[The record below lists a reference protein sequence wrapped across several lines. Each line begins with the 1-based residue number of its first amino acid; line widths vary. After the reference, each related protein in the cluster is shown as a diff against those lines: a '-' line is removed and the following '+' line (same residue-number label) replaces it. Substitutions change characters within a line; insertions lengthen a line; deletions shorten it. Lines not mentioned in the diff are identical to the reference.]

1 MWLQDTGILKKLK
14 DDELRAPI
22 PIPLPKV
29 KLNQPLSIS
38 QLAMAFFL
46 AATGAVIS
54 ISAFLVEL
62 LKGQKGKTKGAKPRR
77 VGWGTPPK
85 RLTEKKLRKDQ
96 GPRQNIRL
104 TEGQG
109 PSPSRW
115 NHAALTT
122 YV

>member
-38 QLAMAFFL
+38 QLAMVFFL

-62 LKGQKGKTKGAKPRR
+62 LKGQKGKTKGPKPQRA
-77 VGWGTPPK
+77 GWGTPP
-85 RLTEKKLRKDQ
+85 RHIAEKKLRKDQ
-96 GPRQNIRL
+96 GQRQNISL

-109 PSPSRW
+109 PAPSRW